1 LPGNA
6 DAISFPLSGTS
17 APNFLQQPN
26 LMPPSGL
33 PATSMDAE
41 AAAAAARRKNNGL
54 YSLKNYKEHY
64 YKIKTAEAGV
74 QFICKGCKFQAKSQ
88 ITLVRHLWNELGYT
102 EFHCEFEGCSRT
114 FDNEFS
120 RYKHRKFDHGQ
131 PTQAPGGAGEATTAV
146 VPIR

>member
-1 LPGNA
+1 DLSGLSVRGINSSIPASLNRLDADEDDEDEVEDEELVSVDEPKVVNPLPAATTNGHYFGLPGNT

-88 ITLVRHLWNELGYT
+88 I
-102 EFHCEFEGCSRT
+102 
-114 FDNEFS
+114 
-120 RYKHRKFDHGQ
+120 
-131 PTQAPGGAGEATTAV
+131 
-146 VPIR
+146 